1 MNCIIVYLPTICH
14 TMILLEL
21 CLILTLLVYKHQC
34 RIVTPHKDCK
44 NNICYFDFVVDY
56 KFTMMW
62 YNYTN
67 IRQPEFNPIVMKNG
81 ILQRRITAR
90 DCMEQFIPLTKE
102 GTFILY
108 SSLQFYAKLVIRFKW
123 YAKRFSWN
131 AIRLLCYAMRNW
143 NKRANDI
150 IWYVMICNAMVWVEL
165 NIFYWVMMPKELDT
179 SSKILESPSMLWH
192 AMLCYEIWTEK
203 CLHI

>member
-1 MNCIIVYLPTICH
+1 
-14 TMILLEL
+14 MILLEL

-102 GTFILY
+102 ELKDRVSTGDGQY
-108 SSLQFYAKLVIRFKW
+108 KLV
-123 YAKRFSWN
+123 YAIN
-131 AIRLLCYAMRNW
+131 G
-143 NKRANDI
+143 
-150 IWYVMICNAMVWVEL
+150 
-165 NIFYWVMMPKELDT
+165 
-179 SSKILESPSMLWH
+179 
-192 AMLCYEIWTEK
+192 EIP
-203 CLHI
+203 